1 MSRLVR
7 LGDTLTVFFSHR
19 YDFKPTLANSS
30 KNLFSFHSTLPFLK
44 SAMIDVQHVTKHY
57 GRVTALND
65 ISFSIQKGEIVAFL
79 GPNGAGKTTTMRILT
94 GFMPPTSGSVT
105 IAGFDCLEEPW
116 EVKKHIGYL
125 PETPPLYLEFTVKEY
140 LTFVGRIKR
149 LGTEQ
154 LQERMER
161 IIQQTGLIEV
171 HGRVIGHLSRGY
183 RQRVGLAQALLHN
196 PPVLILDEPTTGLD
210 PNQIIEIRDLI
221 KSLAGSHT
229 IILSTHLLAE
239 ATAICQKVIIIHQGK
254 IVAID
259 SPEQLGAK
267 LQQSEMLNLTVKQSD
282 QGLLEVL
289 SKISGVIKVSPG
301 PITNSYAIETHVDED
316 VREEVTKVVVHRNA
330 GLLELTTQSVSL
342 EDVFK
347 VLTQSDKTSE

>member
-1 MSRLVR
+1 
-7 LGDTLTVFFSHR
+7 
-19 YDFKPTLANSS
+19 
-30 KNLFSFHSTLPFLK
+30 
-44 SAMIDVQHVTKHY
+44 MIDVQHLTKQY
-57 GRVTALND
+57 GRNTALND
-65 ISFSIQKGEIVAFL
+65 ISFSIDTGEIVAFL

-94 GFMPPTSGSVT
+94 GFMPPTSGSVK
-105 IAGFDCLEEPW
+105 IAGFNCLEEPW

-125 PETPPLYLEFTVKEY
+125 PETPPLYLELTVKEY

-149 LGTEQ
+149 LGPEE
-154 LQERMER
+154 LQERMG
-161 IIQQTGLIEV
+161 IIIDQTGLAEV
-171 HGRVIGHLSRGY
+171 QGRVIGHLSRGY

-239 ATAICQKVIIIHQGK
+239 ATAICQKVIIIHHGQ

-267 LQQSEMLNLTVKQSD
+267 LRQSEILNLTVKQSD
-282 QGLLEVL
+282 PELLETL
-289 SKISGVIKVSPG
+289 RKISGVIQVSAG
-301 PITNSYAIETHVDED
+301 PRPNTFLIETQIGDD
-316 VREEVTKVVVHRNA
+316 VREDVTQSVVTRGN
-330 GLLELTTQSVSL
+330 GLLELTTQAVSL

-347 VLTQSDKTSE
+347 VLTQPNKPIGSGPSTKTAHS

>member
-1 MSRLVR
+1 
-7 LGDTLTVFFSHR
+7 
-19 YDFKPTLANSS
+19 
-30 KNLFSFHSTLPFLK
+30 
-44 SAMIDVQHVTKHY
+44 MIDVQHVTKRY
-57 GRVTALND
+57 GRNTALND
-65 ISFSIQKGEIVAFL
+65 ISFSIEKGEVVAFL

-94 GFMPPTSGSVT
+94 GFMPPTTGSVN

-125 PETPPLYLEFTVKEY
+125 PESPPLYLELTVKEY
-140 LTFVGRIKR
+140 LSFVGRIKR
-149 LGTEQ
+149 LEPEK
-154 LQERMER
+154 LQERMEA
-161 IIQQTGLIEV
+161 IIHQTGLSDV
-171 HGRVIGHLSRGY
+171 QGRVIGHLSRGY

-239 ATAICQKVIIIHQGK
+239 ATAICQKVIIIHQGQ

-267 LQQSEMLNLTVKQSD
+267 LQESEILNLTVKQAD
-282 QGLLEVL
+282 PDLKETLE
-289 SKISGVIKVSPG
+289 KISGVIHVSTG
-301 PITNSYAIETHVDED
+301 PTPNSFIIETHIGDD
-316 VREEVTKVVVHRNA
+316 VREDVTKLVVTRGS
-330 GLLELTTQSVSL
+330 GLLELTTQAVSL

-347 VLTQSDKTSE
+347 VLTKSNKPRD

>member
-1 MSRLVR
+1 
-7 LGDTLTVFFSHR
+7 
-19 YDFKPTLANSS
+19 
-30 KNLFSFHSTLPFLK
+30 
-44 SAMIDVQHVTKHY
+44 MINVQHVTKHY
-57 GRVTALND
+57 GQVTALND

-94 GFMPPTSGSVT
+94 GFMPPTSGTVQ

-125 PETPPLYLEFTVKEY
+125 PETPPLYLELTVKEY

-149 LGTEQ
+149 LEPEQ
-154 LQERMER
+154 LKERMKV
-161 IIQQTGLIEV
+161 IVQQTGLSEV
-171 HGRVIGHLSRGY
+171 QGRVIGHLSRGY

-239 ATAICQKVIIIHQGK
+239 ATAICQKVIIIHQGQ

-259 SPEQLGAK
+259 TPEQLGAK
-267 LQQSEMLNLTVKQSD
+267 LRQSEILNLTVKQSD
-282 QGLLEVL
+282 PGLLEAL
-289 SKISGVIKVSPG
+289 SKISGVIQASHGPSPN
-301 PITNSYAIETHVDED
+301 TYVVETHIGKN
-316 VREEVTKVVVHRNA
+316 VREELTKLVVTRDA
-330 GLLELTTQSVSL
+330 GLLELSTQTVSL

-347 VLTQSDKTSE
+347 VLTKPDRPVQ

>member
-1 MSRLVR
+1 V
-7 LGDTLTVFFSHR
+7 
-19 YDFKPTLANSS
+19 K
-30 KNLFSFHSTLPFLK
+30 
-44 SAMIDVQHVTKHY
+44 
-57 GRVTALND
+57 ALDD
-65 ISFSIQKGEIVAFL
+65 ISFSIHKGEIVAFL

-94 GFMPPTSGSVT
+94 GFMPPTSGTVK
-105 IAGFDCLEEPW
+105 IAGYDCLEEPW

-125 PETPPLYLEFTVKEY
+125 PETPPLYLELTVKEY

-149 LGTEQ
+149 LEPKE
-154 LQERMER
+154 LQERMDT
-161 IIQQTGLIEV
+161 IIDQTGLTEV

-221 KSLAGSHT
+221 KNLAGSHT

-239 ATAICQKVIIIHQGK
+239 ATAICQKVIIIHRGQ

-267 LQQSEMLNLTVKQSD
+267 LRQSEILNLTIKQSD
-282 QGLLEVL
+282 PGLLEAL
-289 SKISGVIKVSPG
+289 RQIPGV
-301 PITNSYAIETHVDED
+301 THVSGGSEPNTYVLETQIGKD
-316 VREEVTKVVVHRNA
+316 VRDLLTKLIVNRGI
-330 GLLELTTQSVSL
+330 GLLELSTQPVSL

-347 VLTQSDKTSE
+347 VLTNTSKTAS

>member
-1 MSRLVR
+1 
-7 LGDTLTVFFSHR
+7 
-19 YDFKPTLANSS
+19 
-30 KNLFSFHSTLPFLK
+30 
-44 SAMIDVQHVTKHY
+44 MIDVQHVTKQY
-57 GRVTALND
+57 GQVTALNN

-94 GFMPPTSGSVT
+94 GFMPPTSGTVH

-125 PETPPLYLEFTVKEY
+125 PESPPLYLELTVTEY

-149 LGTEQ
+149 LGTEE
-154 LQERMER
+154 LQERMTL
-161 IIQQTGLIEV
+161 ILQQTGLTEV
-171 HGRVIGHLSRGY
+171 QGRVIDHLSRGY
-183 RQRVGLAQALLHN
+183 RQRVGLAQALIHN

-210 PNQIIEIRDLI
+210 PNQIVEIRDLI

-239 ATAICQKVIIIHQGK
+239 ATAICQKVIIIHQGQ

-267 LQQSEMLNLTVKQSD
+267 LRQSEILNLTVKHPD
-282 QGLLEVL
+282 PELLNAL
-289 SKISGVIKVSPG
+289 GKISGVIKVSQG
-301 PITNSYAIETHVDED
+301 PTPNSYALETQIGED
-316 VREEVTKVVVHRNA
+316 VREELTKLVVERGA
-330 GLLELTTQSVSL
+330 GLLELTTQTVSL

-347 VLTQSDKTSE
+347 VLTKSDKPVG

>member
-1 MSRLVR
+1 
-7 LGDTLTVFFSHR
+7 
-19 YDFKPTLANSS
+19 
-30 KNLFSFHSTLPFLK
+30 
-44 SAMIDVQHVTKHY
+44 MIDVQNVSKKF
-57 GRVTALND
+57 GQVTALDD
-65 ISFSIQKGEIVAFL
+65 ISFSIHKGEIVAFL

-94 GFMPPTSGSVT
+94 GFMPPTSGTVR

-125 PETPPLYLEFTVKEY
+125 PETPPLYLELTVQEY

-149 LGTEQ
+149 LGPEK
-154 LQERMER
+154 LQERMG
-161 IIQQTGLIEV
+161 IIIKQTGLAEV
-171 HGRVIGHLSRGY
+171 KGRVIGHLSRGY

-221 KSLAGSHT
+221 KNLAGSHT

-239 ATAICQKVIIIHQGK
+239 ATAICQKVIIIHRGQ

-259 SPEQLGAK
+259 TPEQLGAK
-267 LQQSEMLNLTVKQSD
+267 LRQSEILNLTVKQSD
-282 QGLLEVL
+282 PDLLEVL
-289 SKISGVIKVSPG
+289 GKISGVMHVSHEPT
-301 PITNSYAIETHVDED
+301 TNTYVLETHIGED
-316 VREEVTKVVVHRNA
+316 VREELTKLVVTRGA
-330 GLLELTTQSVSL
+330 GLLELTTQTVSL

-347 VLTQSDKTSE
+347 VLTKTDKPLN

>member
-1 MSRLVR
+1 
-7 LGDTLTVFFSHR
+7 
-19 YDFKPTLANSS
+19 
-30 KNLFSFHSTLPFLK
+30 
-44 SAMIDVQHVTKHY
+44 MIDVQNLTKQY
-57 GRVTALND
+57 GRNTALNN
-65 ISFSIQKGEIVAFL
+65 ISFSIAKGEIVAFL

-94 GFMPPTSGSVT
+94 GFMPPTSGSVN

-125 PETPPLYLEFTVKEY
+125 PESPPLYLELTVKEY

-149 LGTEQ
+149 LEPEQ
-154 LQERMER
+154 LQERMG
-161 IIQQTGLIEV
+161 IIIDQTGLAEV
-171 HGRVIGHLSRGY
+171 QGRVIGHLSRGY

-239 ATAICQKVIIIHQGK
+239 ATAICQKVIIIHHGQ

-267 LQQSEMLNLTVKQSD
+267 LRESEILNLTVKQSD
-282 QGLLEVL
+282 PELIETLG
-289 SKISGVIKVSPG
+289 KIPGVIHISTG
-301 PITNSYAIETHVDED
+301 PTPNSFIIETHIGDD
-316 VREEVTKVVVHRNA
+316 VREDVTQLVVTRGN
-330 GLLELTTQSVSL
+330 GLLELTTQAVSL

-347 VLTQSDKTSE
+347 VLTQPNKPIG

>member
-1 MSRLVR
+1 
-7 LGDTLTVFFSHR
+7 
-19 YDFKPTLANSS
+19 
-30 KNLFSFHSTLPFLK
+30 
-44 SAMIDVQHVTKHY
+44 MIDVQHVTKHY
-57 GRVTALND
+57 GQVRALDD

-94 GFMPPTSGSVT
+94 GFMPPTSGSVH

-125 PETPPLYLEFTVKEY
+125 PETPPLYLELTVKEY

-149 LGTEQ
+149 LGEDQ
-154 LQERMER
+154 LSERMEL
-161 IIQQTGLIEV
+161 IVQQTGLTEV
-171 HGRVIGHLSRGY
+171 QGRVIGHLSRGY

-239 ATAICQKVIIIHQGK
+239 ATAICQKVIIIHQGH

-259 SPEQLGAK
+259 TPEKLGEK
-267 LQQSEMLNLTVKQSD
+267 LRQTERLNLTIKHPD
-282 QGLLEVL
+282 PDLFEALG
-289 SKISGVIKVSPG
+289 KIPGVIQVSLGSTPN
-301 PITNSYAIETHVDED
+301 TYVLETDIGVD
-316 VREEVTKVVVHRNA
+316 VREELTNLVVTRGA
-330 GLLELTTQSVSL
+330 GLLELTTQTVSL

-347 VLTQSDKTSE
+347 VLTQSEKPVG

>member
-1 MSRLVR
+1 
-7 LGDTLTVFFSHR
+7 
-19 YDFKPTLANSS
+19 
-30 KNLFSFHSTLPFLK
+30 
-44 SAMIDVQHVTKHY
+44 MIDVQHVTKHY
-57 GRVTALND
+57 GQVTALKD

-94 GFMPPTSGSVT
+94 GFMPPTSGTVH
-105 IAGFDCLEEPW
+105 IAGFDCLEKPW

-125 PETPPLYLEFTVKEY
+125 PETPPLYLELTVNEY

-149 LGTEQ
+149 LDAEQ
-154 LQERMER
+154 LEERRER
-161 IIQQTGLIEV
+161 ILQQTGLTEV
-171 HGRVIGHLSRGY
+171 QGRVIGHLSRGY

-239 ATAICQKVIIIHQGK
+239 ATAICQKVIIIHQGQ

-267 LQQSEMLNLTVKQSD
+267 LRQSEKLNLTIKQPDPEIQEALGKIAGVMHVS
-282 QGLLEVL
+282 QGPTPNTYV
-289 SKISGVIKVSPG
+289 
-301 PITNSYAIETHVDED
+301 IETRIGED
-316 VREEVTKVVVHRNA
+316 VREEVTKLVVTRNA
-330 GLLELTTQSVSL
+330 GLLELTTQTISL

-347 VLTQSDKTSE
+347 VLTKTENTVS

>member
-1 MSRLVR
+1 
-7 LGDTLTVFFSHR
+7 
-19 YDFKPTLANSS
+19 
-30 KNLFSFHSTLPFLK
+30 
-44 SAMIDVQHVTKHY
+44 MIDVQHVTKRY
-57 GRVTALND
+57 GRNTALNG
-65 ISFSIQKGEIVAFL
+65 ISFSIEKGEVVAFL

-94 GFMPPTSGSVT
+94 GFMPPTTGSVQ

-125 PETPPLYLEFTVKEY
+125 PESPPLYLELTVKEY

-149 LGTEQ
+149 LGPEE
-154 LQERMER
+154 LQERMGITIE
-161 IIQQTGLIEV
+161 QTGLLEV
-171 HGRVIGHLSRGY
+171 QGRVIGHLSRGY

-239 ATAICQKVIIIHQGK
+239 ATAICQKVIIIHQGQ

-267 LQQSEMLNLTVKQSD
+267 LQQAEILHLTVKQAD
-282 QGLLEVL
+282 PDLLETL
-289 SKISGVIKVSPG
+289 RKISGVIRVSAG
-301 PITNSYAIETHVDED
+301 PSPNAFIIETQIGED
-316 VREEVTKVVVHRNA
+316 VREDVTKLVVTRGI
-330 GLLELTTQSVSL
+330 GLLELTSQAVSL

-347 VLTQSDKTSE
+347 VLTKPNKPLG

>member
-1 MSRLVR
+1 
-7 LGDTLTVFFSHR
+7 
-19 YDFKPTLANSS
+19 
-30 KNLFSFHSTLPFLK
+30 
-44 SAMIDVQHVTKHY
+44 MINVQHVTKHY
-57 GRVTALND
+57 GQVTALND

-94 GFMPPTSGSVT
+94 GFMPPTSGTVQ

-125 PETPPLYLEFTVKEY
+125 PETPPLYLELTVKEY

-149 LGTEQ
+149 LEPEQ
-154 LQERMER
+154 LKERMKL
-161 IIQQTGLIEV
+161 IVQQTGLTEV
-171 HGRVIGHLSRGY
+171 KERVIGHLSRGY

-239 ATAICQKVIIIHQGK
+239 ATAICQKVIIIHQGQ

-259 SPEQLGAK
+259 TPEQLGAK
-267 LQQSEMLNLTVKQSD
+267 LRQSEILNLTVKQSD
-282 QGLLEVL
+282 PELLDAL
-289 SKISGVIKVSPG
+289 SKISGVIQVSHG
-301 PITNSYAIETHVDED
+301 PSPNTYVVETNIGED
-316 VREEVTKVVVHRNA
+316 VREELTKLVVTRDA
-330 GLLELTTQSVSL
+330 GLLELSTQTVSL

-347 VLTQSDKTSE
+347 VLTKPDTPVT

>member
-1 MSRLVR
+1 
-7 LGDTLTVFFSHR
+7 
-19 YDFKPTLANSS
+19 
-30 KNLFSFHSTLPFLK
+30 
-44 SAMIDVQHVTKHY
+44 MIDVQHVSKRY
-57 GRVTALND
+57 GQNTALND
-65 ISFSIQKGEIVAFL
+65 ISFSIDKGEVVAFL

-94 GFMPPTSGSVT
+94 GFMPPTTGSVN

-125 PETPPLYLEFTVKEY
+125 PESPPLYLELTVKEY

-149 LGTEQ
+149 LGPEE
-154 LQERMER
+154 LQERMG
-161 IIQQTGLIEV
+161 ITIDQTGLSEV
-171 HGRVIGHLSRGY
+171 QGRVIGHLSRGY

-239 ATAICQKVIIIHQGK
+239 ATAICQKVIIIHQGE

-267 LQQSEMLNLTVKQSD
+267 LQQAEILHLTVKQAD
-282 QGLLEVL
+282 PDLVETLR
-289 SKISGVIKVSPG
+289 KISGVIHVSAG
-301 PITNSYAIETHVDED
+301 SAANTFMIETQIGED
-316 VREEVTKVVVHRNA
+316 VREDVTKLVVTRGI
-330 GLLELTTQSVSL
+330 GLLELTTQAVSL

-347 VLTQSDKTSE
+347 VLTRTNKPLGEVTKTKLIQS

>member
-1 MSRLVR
+1 
-7 LGDTLTVFFSHR
+7 
-19 YDFKPTLANSS
+19 
-30 KNLFSFHSTLPFLK
+30 
-44 SAMIDVQHVTKHY
+44 MIDVQHVTKQY
-57 GRVTALND
+57 GQVKALDD

-94 GFMPPTSGSVT
+94 GFMPPTSGTVK
-105 IAGFDCLEEPW
+105 IAGYDCLEEPW

-125 PETPPLYLEFTVKEY
+125 PETPPLYLELTVKEY

-149 LGTEQ
+149 LEPKE
-154 LQERMER
+154 LQERMDT
-161 IIQQTGLIEV
+161 IIDQTGLTDV
-171 HGRVIGHLSRGY
+171 QGRVIGHLSRGY

-221 KSLAGSHT
+221 KNLAGSHT

-239 ATAICQKVIIIHQGK
+239 ATAICQKVIIIHRGQ

-267 LQQSEMLNLTVKQSD
+267 LRQSEIVNLTIKQSD
-282 QGLLEVL
+282 PGLLEALRQIPGVTHASDGSEPNTYVL
-289 SKISGVIKVSPG
+289 
-301 PITNSYAIETHVDED
+301 ETQIGKD
-316 VREEVTKVVVHRNA
+316 VREELTKLIVNRGI
-330 GLLELTTQSVSL
+330 GLLELSTQPVSL

-347 VLTQSDKTSE
+347 VLTNTNKPAS